1 MSLATQ
7 PGNLRRQRHRTQAGL
22 ERPCKMEPG
31 WPLPLTLLLCTSSID
46 PAIGDIVIEGI
57 PDTVVLEDN
66 LTPGTTVAN
75 FTGNCTDSSDPPTV
89 NLKTTSPTTSFF
101 NLFPNFVSPDI
112 YEVSLSPS
120 AALDA
125 RRVNQYVLT
134 FSASCPSDTPV
145 EVKLF
150 IRVIAADRLECGS
163 GPEYIGEKPVG
174 VSEDVGPG
182 EFIYQIVL
190 KRRGRGNLTFS
201 IENSSLPFIITGD
214 GRVLAPAMGFSREQ
228 AGKTFSMVI
237 VVTDSGGRSCRRT
250 LAVKVLP
257 VYHKQVN
264 FTESA
269 LAISVSENTI
279 PLQPIVRVNASG
291 ENVLYRIISSLPTRH
306 FTIEPDTGIIRNTY
320 DLNLRR
326 YPDLTETL
334 LTVEAYNMLHP
345 TDKAT
350 ITVNITVKRQ
360 NLQGPL
366 CTPAVIVI
374 EIPETTS
381 IGTPLPSP
389 SCNDVESGSDRLH
402 YEIMEG
408 SQSPPCS
415 FQMRHSKLQ
424 VNTTLDCDS
433 EAMASLNF
441 QYQATILVTDDGSPP
456 QNTTVQVLVTV
467 SRVNEYKP
475 ECSRQFFSVPE
486 NAGFGYFVGSI
497 NGTDRDYPFNNIIYS
512 ILGSEDSVFYIGRRS
527 GELYVLGPL
536 DYEKQKSYHLVI
548 HLRDFDNGVNPE
560 STSLCNITINVQDI
574 NDEPPVCNPPF
585 YQSFI
590 LSTSTT
596 CVTNLQCTE
605 KNERSELAYRI
616 VGGNTNGRFRMNG
629 NCMLHNTFSYDRPG
643 IFDPLTFEL
652 LVEVTDGG
660 STPRFS
666 TTATVLV
673 YVTPWTTTVPT
684 TTTTTTTVPKEPI
697 TLHRTLRYWAPDPWF
712 VVVLTLT
719 GALLLSAL
727 GLLFWRLCWRKAP
740 GETSQ
745 PLLQNKDKGV
755 ERNYVATEEPSKEK
769 GKDSTEALSLQLQF
783 DGRAQDP
790 VTGQYYLFD
799 SSTGARRWV

>member
-1 MSLATQ
+1 
-7 PGNLRRQRHRTQAGL
+7 
-22 ERPCKMEPG
+22 MEPG
-31 WPLPLTLLLCTSSID
+31 WPLPLTLLLSICTID
-46 PAIGDIVIEGI
+46 PAIGDIVFEGI
-57 PDTVVLEDN
+57 PDTVVLEDS

-75 FTGNCTDSSDPPTV
+75 FTSNCTDSSDPPTV

-101 NLFPNFVSPDI
+101 NQPNFVSPDI
-112 YEVSLSPS
+112 YEVSLSSS

-125 RRVNQYVLT
+125 RVVNQYVLT
-134 FSASCPSDTPV
+134 FSASCPSGTPV

-163 GPEYIGEKPVG
+163 GPEYIGENPVG
-174 VSEDVGPG
+174 VSEDVGPE

-190 KRRGRGNLTFS
+190 KRKGRGNLTFTVD
-201 IENSSLPFIITGD
+201 NASLPFIITEE

-237 VVTDSGGRSCRRT
+237 VVMDSDGRSCRRP

-264 FTESA
+264 FTESS

-279 PLQPIVRVNASG
+279 PLQPIVKVNASG
-291 ENVLYRIISSLPTRH
+291 ENVLYRIISSLPTSH
-306 FTIEPDTGIIRNTY
+306 FTIEPDTGLIKNTY

-334 LTVEAYNMLHP
+334 LMVEAYNMLHP

-366 CTPAVIVI
+366 CTPAVFVT
-374 EIPETTS
+374 EIPETTP
-381 IGTPLPSP
+381 IGTTLLNLI
-389 SCNDVESGSDRLH
+389 CNDVESGSDRLH

-408 SQSPPCS
+408 SQSPPYS
-415 FQMRHSKLQ
+415 FQMRHSQLQ
-424 VNTTLDCDS
+424 VNTTLDYDS

-456 QNTTVQVLVTV
+456 QNTAVQVLVTV
-467 SRVNEYKP
+467 SRKNEYKP
-475 ECSRQFFSVPE
+475 ECSRRFFSVPE
-486 NAGFGYFVGSI
+486 NAGFGYFIGSI
-497 NGTDRDYPFNNIIYS
+497 NGTDQDYPFNNIIYS

-548 HLRDFDNGVNPE
+548 HLRDLDNDINPE
-560 STSLCNITINVQDI
+560 LSNTSLCNITINVQDI
-574 NDEPPVCNPPF
+574 NDEPPVCDPPF

-590 LSTSTT
+590 LSTSTM

-616 VGGNTNGRFRMNG
+616 VGDSDQGAHYFAQNSEVLGTR
-629 NCMLHNTFSYDRPG
+629 S
-643 IFDPLTFEL
+643 
-652 LVEVTDGG
+652 LVRGG
-660 STPRFS
+660 SYTHWSSPPFCLGFIVLATLLEES
-666 TTATVLV
+666 TRRDISAPTAEQGQRNG
-673 YVTPWTTTVPT
+673 
-684 TTTTTTTVPKEPI
+684 KK
-697 TLHRTLRYWAPDPWF
+697 LHHY
-712 VVVLTLT
+712 
-719 GALLLSAL
+719 
-727 GLLFWRLCWRKAP
+727 
-740 GETSQ
+740 
-745 PLLQNKDKGV
+745 
-755 ERNYVATEEPSKEK
+755 
-769 GKDSTEALSLQLQF
+769 
-783 DGRAQDP
+783 GRAKQ
-790 VTGQYYLFD
+790 GERERFH
-799 SSTGARRWV
+799 